1 MSKMFNLIAASIIL
15 SVLCSLPVTAH
26 HSSTY
31 FDIGMEV
38 VHGDVTVIDF
48 QVENPHGLLVYVVV
62 DDEGN
67 EVEWNAELPSANFSR
82 RGGVIESLLKPGDK
96 LVAVIGEPGLPG
108 RTRENLMRLTRAEFP
123 NGDVA
128 TFSGISATYTRAG
141 AE

>member
-1 MSKMFNLIAASIIL
+1 
-15 SVLCSLPVTAH
+15 
-26 HSSTY
+26 
-31 FDIGMEV
+31 MEV